1 MALVFTL
8 FLPQGFAASGEAGE
22 LIYYR
27 TYGSNH

>member
-8 FLPQGFAASGEAGE
+8 FLREQFAASGETGE

-27 TYGSNH
+27 TYSVNH